1 VSESLETTHY
11 SIIDSDGNAVSVTT
25 TLNANYG
32 SKLLVPSLGFFL
44 NNEMDDFSSKPGVP
58 NLYGVIGGQVN
69 AIAPNKRMLSSMTPT
84 LIEQEDKLSMILG
97 SPGGSTIITSVLQTI
112 INVYDF
118 KKNIQAAVEA
128 PRFHHQWLPDSIKY
142 EVSTFEVKTKNT
154 LQNKGFHF
162 YKQPTIIGRVDAIKI
177 HKDGS
182 FSGGADPRGDD
193 SVSGF

>member
-1 VSESLETTHY
+1 MGLGCEHSEFLE
-11 SIIDSDGNAVSVTT
+11 GNAVSVTT

-58 NLYGVIGGQVN
+58 NLYGVIGGKAN
-69 AIAPNKRMLSSMTPT
+69 AIAPEKRMLSSMTPT
-84 LIEQEDKLSMILG
+84 IIEQGGQLSMILG

-112 INVYDF
+112 LNVYDF
-118 KKNIQAAVEA
+118 NKNIQAAVEA

-142 EVSTFEVKTKNT
+142 ETSTFDAKTKNK
-154 LQNKGFHF
+154 LENKGFHF
-162 YKQPTIIGRVDAIKI
+162 YQKPTIIGRVDAIKI